1 MHNGKDIQ
9 PFSWFGSA
17 EGELLLNPNMEFLGA
32 PSPLSFQLD
41 RGCGSDGAVL
51 PVTQELHEET
61 EGPLAGC
68 KCICMQQIPNDTL
81 WS

>member
-1 MHNGKDIQ
+1 MLDVHNAKDVQ
-9 PFSWFGSA
+9 SHSWFGSA

-32 PSPLSFQLD
+32 SIPPID
-41 RGCGSDGAVL
+41 RGCGSDGALL